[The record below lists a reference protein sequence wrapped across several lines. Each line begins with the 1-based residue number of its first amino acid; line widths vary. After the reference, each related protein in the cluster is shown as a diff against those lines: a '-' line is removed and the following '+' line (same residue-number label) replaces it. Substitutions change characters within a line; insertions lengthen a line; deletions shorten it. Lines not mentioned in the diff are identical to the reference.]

1 MSKPAVRI
9 GDMHVCPKTT
19 GSVPHV
25 GGPIIQG
32 SANVFIGGMPAAKVG
47 DKLVCIGPPDS
58 VKKGSGSVFI
68 NKKAAARL
76 GDDTAHGQPQR

>member
-1 MSKPAVRI
+1 MSKPAARI

-19 GSVPHV
+19 GNVPHV

-47 DKLVCIGPPDS
+47 DKLVCIGPPDR
-58 VKKGSGSVFI
+58 V
-68 NKKAAARL
+68 RL
-76 GDDTAHGQPQR
+76 RVVI